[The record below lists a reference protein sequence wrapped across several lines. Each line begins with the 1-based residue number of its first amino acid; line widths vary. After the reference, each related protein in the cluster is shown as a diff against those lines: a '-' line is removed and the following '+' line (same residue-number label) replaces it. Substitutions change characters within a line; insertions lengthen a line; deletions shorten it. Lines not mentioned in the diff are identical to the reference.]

1 MSERGYA
8 ELIKDARYCSISGDC
23 AFCNRKG
30 RAENWRL
37 CQDGLLKD
45 TADAIEEL
53 LAKDANVP
61 NKWISVEEEGLPK
74 TSFKGCPSQEE
85 FLVVVANRWSKRE
98 EWEYHVD
105 SALNWGTYID
115 DFWDTTNDWHEGQEV
130 HVVAYM
136 PFPEPLRRPPK
147 GVE

>member
-1 MSERGYA
+1 MSEYKELARSLRHCA
-8 ELIKDARYCSISGDC
+8 EYDC
-23 AFCNRKG
+23 TTECPRFGIGEGCIRTMKHAAAN
-30 RAENWRL
+30 
-37 CQDGLLKD
+37 
-45 TADAIEEL
+45 AIEEL

-74 TSFKGCPSQEE
+74 TYFKGCPSQEE

-98 EWEYHVD
+98 EWEYYVD
-105 SALNWGTYID
+105 AARNWGTYID

-147 GVE
+147 VVE